1 MFSKK
6 QNRLQAKENISGY
19 AFVAPAL
26 ICFILFMAFPF
37 FLTLILSFFDFNFLK
52 VKKLAHLAKYMK
64 FCGFEN
70 FVDMAKD
77 RRFIQSIINTA
88 IYTVATVPASI
99 VIGLAL
105 AYVMHGNIYCKKLLR
120 LAFFIPYISSIV
132 ALGAVFKFLF
142 REDGIVNNV
151 LLTLNLASEPIKWS
165 VDPAVSK
172 IPIIL
177 LSIWSSL
184 GYVLIIYMAAIE
196 NVPKSLYEAA
206 TIDGANAVQQFTN
219 ITLPYMIFVMTPTI
233 IGSFTG
239 NINNFNVIY
248 LLTGGGPTT
257 QDYYQA
263 GRTDILVTWLYQ
275 LSMGEKKDYGL
286 ASAIGILVFIIC
298 ATLSLIIYNNSKSM
312 KDEEAFS

>member
-6 QNRLQAKENISGY
+6 KNRLQTKENISGY

-70 FVDMAKD
+70 FVDMTKD

-88 IYTVATVPASI
+88 VYTVTTVPASI
-99 VIGLAL
+99 ILGLIL
-105 AYVMHGNIYCKKLLR
+105 AYVMHGNIYGKKLLR

-196 NVPKSLYEAA
+196 NVPKTLYEAA
-206 TIDGANAVQQFTN
+206 SIDGASSLTQFIK
-219 ITLPYMIFVMTPTI
+219 ITVPLI
-233 IGSFTG
+233 S
-239 NINNFNVIY
+239 
-248 LLTGGGPTT
+248 PTT
-257 QDYYQA
+257 FYLIIVRMIA
-263 GRTDILVTWLYQ
+263 VFKIFSSVNIFT
-275 LSMGEKKDYGL
+275 MGSSITSNTSIVQEIYSSAFGSYTHGY
-286 ASAIGILVFIIC
+286 ASAQSVVLLAII
-298 ATLSLIIYNNSKSM
+298 LIITAIQFWGQKKWVHY
-312 KDEEAFS
+312 

>member
-6 QNRLQAKENISGY
+6 KNRLQAKVNVSGY

-105 AYVMHGNIYCKKLLR
+105 AYVMHGNIYGKKLLR

-196 NVPKSLYEAA
+196 NVPKTLYEAA
-206 TIDGANAVQQFTN
+206 SIDGASSLTQFIK
-219 ITLPYMIFVMTPTI
+219 ITVPLI
-233 IGSFTG
+233 S
-239 NINNFNVIY
+239 
-248 LLTGGGPTT
+248 PTT
-257 QDYYQA
+257 FYLIIVRMIA
-263 GRTDILVTWLYQ
+263 VFKIFSSVNVFT
-275 LSMGEKKDYGL
+275 MGSSITSNTSIVQEIYSSAFTSYEHGY
-286 ASAIGILVFIIC
+286 ASAQSVVLLVII
-298 ATLSLIIYNNSKSM
+298 LIITAINFWGQKKWVHY
-312 KDEEAFS
+312 

>member
-70 FVDMAKD
+70 FVDMTKD

-105 AYVMHGNIYCKKLLR
+105 AYVMHGNIYGKKLLR

-132 ALGAVFKFLF
+132 AVGAVFKFLF
-142 REDGIVNNV
+142 REDGLINNV
-151 LLTLNLASEPIKWS
+151 LLSLNLTSEAIKWS

-184 GYVLIIYMAAIE
+184 GYILIIYMAAIE
-196 NVPKSLYEAA
+196 NVPRSLYEAA
-206 TIDGANAVQQFTN
+206 TIDGASTFTQFMK
-219 ITLPYMIFVMTPTI
+219 ITVPLI
-233 IGSFTG
+233 S
-239 NINNFNVIY
+239 
-248 LLTGGGPTT
+248 PTT
-257 QDYYQA
+257 FYLIIVRMIA
-263 GRTDILVTWLYQ
+263 VFKIFSSVNIFT
-275 LSMGEKKDYGL
+275 MGSSITSNTSIVQEIYSSAFGSYTHGY
-286 ASAIGILVFIIC
+286 ASAQSVVLLAII
-298 ATLSLIIYNNSKSM
+298 LIITAIQFWGQKKWVHY
-312 KDEEAFS
+312 

>member
-26 ICFILFMAFPF
+26 VCFILFMAFPF

-64 FCGFEN
+64 FCGFDN
-70 FVDMAKD
+70 FVEMTKD

-88 IYTVATVPASI
+88 VYTVATVPASI
-99 VIGLAL
+99 ILGLAL

-142 REDGIVNNV
+142 REDGIINNV
-151 LLTLNLASEPIKWS
+151 LLSLNLTSEAIKWS

-184 GYVLIIYMAAIE
+184 GYILIIYMAAIE
-196 NVPKSLYEAA
+196 NVPRSLYEAA
-206 TIDGANAVQQFTN
+206 TIDGASTFTQFMK
-219 ITLPYMIFVMTPTI
+219 ITVPLI
-233 IGSFTG
+233 S
-239 NINNFNVIY
+239 
-248 LLTGGGPTT
+248 PTT
-257 QDYYQA
+257 FYLIIVRMIA
-263 GRTDILVTWLYQ
+263 VFKIFSSVNIFT
-275 LSMGEKKDYGL
+275 MGSSITSNTSIVQEIYSSAFGSYTHGY
-286 ASAIGILVFIIC
+286 ASAQSVVLLAII
-298 ATLSLIIYNNSKSM
+298 LIITAIQFWGQKKWVHY
-312 KDEEAFS
+312 

>member
-70 FVDMAKD
+70 FVDMTKD

-88 IYTVATVPASI
+88 IYTVTTVPASI
-99 VIGLAL
+99 ILGLIL
-105 AYVMHGNIYCKKLLR
+105 AYVMHGNIYGKKLLR

-196 NVPKSLYEAA
+196 NVPKTLYEAA
-206 TIDGANAVQQFTN
+206 SIDGASSLTQFIK
-219 ITLPYMIFVMTPTI
+219 ITVPLI
-233 IGSFTG
+233 S
-239 NINNFNVIY
+239 
-248 LLTGGGPTT
+248 PTT
-257 QDYYQA
+257 FYLIIVRMIA
-263 GRTDILVTWLYQ
+263 VFKIFSSVNIFT
-275 LSMGEKKDYGL
+275 MGSSITSNTSIVQEIYSSAFGSYTHGY
-286 ASAIGILVFIIC
+286 ASAQSVVLLAII
-298 ATLSLIIYNNSKSM
+298 LIITAIQFWGQKKWVHY
-312 KDEEAFS
+312 

>member
-1 MFSKK
+1 MFFKK

-70 FVDMAKD
+70 FVDMTKD

-99 VIGLAL
+99 VIGLTL
-105 AYVMHGNIYCKKLLR
+105 AYVMHGNIYGKKLLR

-142 REDGIVNNV
+142 REDGIINNV
-151 LLTLNLASEPIKWS
+151 LLSLNLTSEAIKWS

-184 GYVLIIYMAAIE
+184 GYILIIYMAAIE
-196 NVPKSLYEAA
+196 NVPRSLYEAA
-206 TIDGANAVQQFTN
+206 TIDGASAFTQFMK
-219 ITLPYMIFVMTPTI
+219 ITVPLI
-233 IGSFTG
+233 S
-239 NINNFNVIY
+239 
-248 LLTGGGPTT
+248 PTT
-257 QDYYQA
+257 FYLIIVRMIA
-263 GRTDILVTWLYQ
+263 VFKIFSSVNIFT
-275 LSMGEKKDYGL
+275 MGSSITSNTSIVQEIYTSAFGSYTHGY
-286 ASAIGILVFIIC
+286 ASAQSVVLLAII
-298 ATLSLIIYNNSKSM
+298 LIITAIQFWGQKKWVHY
-312 KDEEAFS
+312 

>member
-70 FVDMAKD
+70 FVDMTKD

-88 IYTVATVPASI
+88 IYTVTTVPASI
-99 VIGLAL
+99 ILGLIL
-105 AYVMHGNIYCKKLLR
+105 AYVMHGNIYGKKLLR

-196 NVPKSLYEAA
+196 NVPKTLYEAA
-206 TIDGANAVQQFTN
+206 SIDGASSLTQFIK
-219 ITLPYMIFVMTPTI
+219 ITVPLI
-233 IGSFTG
+233 S
-239 NINNFNVIY
+239 
-248 LLTGGGPTT
+248 PTT
-257 QDYYQA
+257 FYLIIVRMIA
-263 GRTDILVTWLYQ
+263 VFKIFSSVNIFT
-275 LSMGEKKDYGL
+275 MGSSIRSNTSIVQEIYSSAFGSYTHGY
-286 ASAIGILVFIIC
+286 ASAQSVVLLAII
-298 ATLSLIIYNNSKSM
+298 LIITAIQFWGQKKWVHY
-312 KDEEAFS
+312 

>member
-6 QNRLQAKENISGY
+6 KNRLQTKENISGY

-70 FVDMAKD
+70 FVDMTKD

-88 IYTVATVPASI
+88 IYTVTTVPASI
-99 VIGLAL
+99 ILGLIL
-105 AYVMHGNIYCKKLLR
+105 AYVMHGNIYGKKLLR

-196 NVPKSLYEAA
+196 NVPKTLYEAA
-206 TIDGANAVQQFTN
+206 SIDGASSLTQFIK
-219 ITLPYMIFVMTPTI
+219 ITVPLI
-233 IGSFTG
+233 S
-239 NINNFNVIY
+239 
-248 LLTGGGPTT
+248 PTT
-257 QDYYQA
+257 FYLIIVRMIA
-263 GRTDILVTWLYQ
+263 VFKIFSSVNIFT
-275 LSMGEKKDYGL
+275 MGSSITSNTSIVQEIYSSAFGSYTHGY
-286 ASAIGILVFIIC
+286 ASAQSVVLLAII
-298 ATLSLIIYNNSKSM
+298 LIITAIQFWGQKKWVHY
-312 KDEEAFS
+312 

>member
-1 MFSKK
+1 MFFKK

-70 FVDMAKD
+70 FVDMTKD

-105 AYVMHGNIYCKKLLR
+105 AYVMHGNIYGKKLLR

-142 REDGIVNNV
+142 REDGIINNV
-151 LLTLNLASEPIKWS
+151 LLSLNLTSEAIKWS

-184 GYVLIIYMAAIE
+184 GYILIIYMAAIE
-196 NVPKSLYEAA
+196 NVPRSLYEAA
-206 TIDGANAVQQFTN
+206 TIDGASTFTQFMK
-219 ITLPYMIFVMTPTI
+219 ITVPLI
-233 IGSFTG
+233 S
-239 NINNFNVIY
+239 
-248 LLTGGGPTT
+248 PTT
-257 QDYYQA
+257 FYLIIVRMIA
-263 GRTDILVTWLYQ
+263 VFKIFSSVNIFT
-275 LSMGEKKDYGL
+275 MGSSITSNTSIVQEIYSSAFGSYTHGY
-286 ASAIGILVFIIC
+286 ASAQSVVLLAII
-298 ATLSLIIYNNSKSM
+298 LIITAIQFWGQKKWVHY
-312 KDEEAFS
+312 